1 MSIWVQKGTKTYK
14 KLNVRLDFKR
24 CMTEY
29 QQIVHEW
36 KVKRMR
42 NFEKPYPNLNIAD
55 YSHMFEV
62 NGRFKCDSC
71 KKNRK
76 FFCYSCSI
84 PHPEI
89 TVPNIKV

>member
-1 MSIWVQKGTKTYK
+1 
-14 KLNVRLDFKR
+14 
-24 CMTEY
+24 
-29 QQIVHEW
+29 
-36 KVKRMR
+36 MR